1 MDLEKMLRMQTD
13 NDQYVRA
20 STRHYTYQDIG
31 KWIAAKIDNPDYNKL
46 ELGADIMK
54 HILEQLETSKSL
66 MENTEVGKKMK
77 DVGVI

>member
-54 HILEQLETSKSL
+54 HLLEQLNSCKDI
-66 MENTEVGKKMK
+66 MESTDMGKKMK
-77 DVGVI
+77 ELGTE